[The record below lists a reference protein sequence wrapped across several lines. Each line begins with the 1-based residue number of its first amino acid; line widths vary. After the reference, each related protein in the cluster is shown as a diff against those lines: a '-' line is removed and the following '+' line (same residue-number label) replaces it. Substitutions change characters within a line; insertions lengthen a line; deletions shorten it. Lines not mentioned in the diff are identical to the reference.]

1 MNYNL
6 QYDVDDE
13 YKQLYNDLIKF
24 ITILI
29 VLNIIMYISN
39 PSQNVLLGSNYI
51 KLMASIILGISTY
64 WLVISKI
71 IVFD

>member
-1 MNYNL
+1 MGLKLEYN
-6 QYDVDDE
+6 VDEE

-24 ITILI
+24 STILI
-29 VLNIIMYISN
+29 VLNFLMFASSPADNVFLGGNYIRLMIC
-39 PSQNVLLGSNYI
+39 VLLGI
-51 KLMASIILGISTY
+51 VTY